1 MRVYSVASKN
11 EPINWSHCLNECCP
25 WYFKLRTLPWFLCAH
40 SISCKCAQTCTH
52 LNLPN
57 RCPHAY
63 VSLSTFDMHTS
74 TQHKAYTF
82 DIHLDVTKW
91 HCRPCTRT
99 DTRSQIQCT
108 NSKAQIQAS
117 SSAGASE
124 SLVNFNRAATQWHW
138 LSKYAVLF
146 VALSKWQIWTARY
159 SLCYTYFMWL
169 KRKEMDGRKKR
180 AFESLKY
187 EI

>member
-1 MRVYSVASKN
+1 
-11 EPINWSHCLNECCP
+11 
-25 WYFKLRTLPWFLCAH
+25 
-40 SISCKCAQTCTH
+40 
-52 LNLPN
+52 
-57 RCPHAY
+57 
-63 VSLSTFDMHTS
+63 MHTS

-146 VALSKWQIWTARY
+146 VALSKWQI
-159 SLCYTYFMWL
+159 
-169 KRKEMDGRKKR
+169 
-180 AFESLKY
+180 
-187 EI
+187 